1 MKHTLAVLVEN
12 ESGVLARIASLFSRR
27 GFNIHSLS
35 VGQTEEDNLSR
46 ITLVVEGDERIV
58 EQVMK
63 QLNKLIPVY
72 KVSNITG
79 DPTVSRGLAF
89 FKVSSDYKTRSEIIQ
104 MVDVFRGEVVDVS
117 RDSIMI
123 EITGDEDKIEA
134 LEELLKPYGIEEM
147 VRTGKIAMA
156 RGEK

>member
-1 MKHTLAVLVEN
+1 MEHTVAVLVEN
-12 ESGVLARIASLFSRR
+12 QSGVLTRISSLFSRR
-27 GFNIHSLS
+27 GFNIQSLS
-35 VGQTEEDNLSR
+35 VGETEDENISR
-46 ITLVVEGDERIV
+46 ITLVVEGDHQIV

-63 QLNKLIPVY
+63 QLNKVIPVY
-72 KVSNITG
+72 KVSNITE

-89 FKVSSDYKTRSEIIQ
+89 IKVKSSEKTRSEIIQ

-117 RDSIMI
+117 KDSIMI

-134 LEELLKPYGIEEM
+134 LQELLQPYGIEEM

-156 RGEK
+156 RGKK

>member
-72 KVSNITG
+72 KVSNITE

>member
-123 EITGDEDKIEA
+123 EITGDEEKIEA
-134 LEELLKPYGIEEM
+134 LEELLKPFGIEEM

>member
-1 MKHTLAVLVEN
+1 MKHTLSVLVEN

-27 GFNIHSLS
+27 GFNIKNLS
-35 VGQTEEDNLSR
+35 VGETAEKNVSR
-46 ITLVVEGDERIV
+46 ITLVVEGDEHIV

-63 QLNKLIPVY
+63 QLNKLIPVF
-72 KVSNITG
+72 KVSNLSH
-79 DPTVSRGLAF
+79 DPTVSRNLAF
-89 FKVSSDYKTRSEIIQ
+89 FKVKSDYKSRSEIIQ

-117 RDSIMI
+117 KDSIMI
-123 EITGDEDKIEA
+123 EVTGDEEKIQA
-134 LEELLKPYGIEEM
+134 LQELLKPYGIEEM